1 MCREHNVR
9 DIWFGYYVVLLVLSV
24 PLGPLVLGVHL
35 LEVLPEIHGW
45 SSGDL

>member
-24 PLGPLVLGVHL
+24 PLGPLVPGVHL
-35 LEVLPEIHGW
+35 LEVLPGAHEG
-45 SSGDL
+45 SSEDS